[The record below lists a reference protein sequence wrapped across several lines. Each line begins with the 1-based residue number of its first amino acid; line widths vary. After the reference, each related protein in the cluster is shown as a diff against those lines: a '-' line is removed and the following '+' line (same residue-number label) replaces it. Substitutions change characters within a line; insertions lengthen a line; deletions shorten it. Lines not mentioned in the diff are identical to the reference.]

1 MQELIPHIDDWLARG
16 EAIASAT
23 VVRTMGS
30 SPRPVGAK
38 LIVSSAQSL
47 AGSVSGGCVEGAVI
61 EACQTSLV
69 NDQPRLLH
77 IGVADEDAWALGL
90 ACGGEIDIL
99 VEPLTHYAAIRHALT
114 TEYPIATATRI
125 TGPHLGR
132 KLLITPAGIAHGNL
146 GDPTL
151 EQRVSRDAQTLLTHA
166 ITKVVEYPD
175 LACSFLIESFAP
187 APRLFLIGAV
197 HIAISLD
204 TLAQVLGFHTV
215 IVDPRAS
222 FANRERFPHAH
233 ELLVAWPDEV
243 LPGRLDA
250 RSCLAVLTHD
260 PKLDDPALR
269 VALDSPARYIGA
281 LGSNKTHTKRLAR
294 LRQEGFTEDQL
305 ARIYAPIGMPLGGK
319 RPEEIALSILAQIV
333 KVQQERC

>member
-1 MQELIPHIDDWLARG
+1 MQELIPHIDTWLARG
-16 EAIASAT
+16 NAIATAT

-38 LIVSSAQSL
+38 MIVSASQSL

-61 EACQTSLV
+61 EACQTVLSSG
-69 NDQPRLLH
+69 QARLLH
-77 IGVADEDAWALGL
+77 FGVADEAAWEVGL

-99 VEPLTHYAAIRHALT
+99 VEPLTHYALIRQAITSEQPLAS
-114 TEYPIATATRI
+114 ATLI
-125 TGPHLGR
+125 TGPGLGK
-132 KLLITPAGIAHGNL
+132 KLLITPDGVCHGGL
-146 GDPTL
+146 GDPVWD
-151 EQRVSRDAQTLLTHA
+151 ERIRRDAQTLLTHT

-175 LACSFLIESFAP
+175 LACSVLIESFAP
-187 APRLFLIGAV
+187 APRLFMVGAV

-204 TLAQVLGFHTV
+204 TLARILGFHTV
-215 IVDPRAS
+215 IIDPRAT
-222 FANRERFPHAH
+222 FASRERFPHAH
-233 ELLVAWPDEV
+233 ELHVAWPDEV

-269 VALDSPARYIGA
+269 VALNSPAGYIGA
-281 LGSNKTHTKRLAR
+281 LGSSKTHTKRLAR
-294 LRQEGFTEDQL
+294 LHQEGFSAEQL
-305 ARIYAPIGMPLGGK
+305 ARIHGPIGLPLGGK

-333 KVQQERC
+333 KMQHER